1 MAKIKNKKL
10 FVTIVSLIVVATLS
24 VLFFGY
30 WVMYSVIDYLTFE
43 TYVTTNIN
51 EYGKFQ
57 GTHQDDEVEEMV
69 MSFFPSEISQNFEDV
84 KYTYKAERAIAS
96 GFEAYLEFT
105 IEDSEKY
112 AEFVDE
118 YTEGI
123 EGVTSPYDEAYTEY
137 IIEDYF
143 VLLYSDDEV
152 VDGMIVDSE
161 GREDDYSI
169 RFADVRKIICCPDE
183 QRIIFVAIGVF
194 ESGGTD
200 AKFLCTY
207 FNRFDI
213 NPREYAHGREW

>member
-1 MAKIKNKKL
+1 MGKIKNKKL

-43 TYVTTNIN
+43 TYVTTDIN

-84 KYTYKAERAIAS
+84 EYTYKAERAIAS

-143 VLLYSDDEV
+143 VLVHSDDEV

-169 RFADVRKIICCPDE
+169 KFADVRKIICCPDE